1 MNTVLAKAAKQKIID
16 NINAIN
22 NTNYSIKDI
31 STIRF
36 TVRII
41 IIWMKDE
48 SKFIYEYNINF

>member
-1 MNTVLAKAAKQKIID
+1 MNIVLSRAAKRKIID

-22 NTNYSIKDI
+22 NTNYSIEDI

>member
-1 MNTVLAKAAKQKIID
+1 MNIVLSRAAKQKIID

-22 NTNYSIKDI
+22 NTNYSIEDI

-48 SKFIYEYNINF
+48 SRFIYEYNINF

>member
-1 MNTVLAKAAKQKIID
+1 MNTVLSKATKQKIID

-22 NTNYSIKDI
+22 NTNYSIEDM

-36 TVRII
+36 TNRSI

-48 SKFIYEYNINF
+48 SRFIYEYNINF

>member
-1 MNTVLAKAAKQKIID
+1 MNIVLSRAAKRKIID

-22 NTNYSIKDI
+22 NTNYSIEDI

-48 SKFIYEYNINF
+48 NKFIYEYNINF

>member
-1 MNTVLAKAAKQKIID
+1 MNIVLSRAAKRKIID

-22 NTNYSIKDI
+22 NTNYSIEDI

-48 SKFIYEYNINF
+48 SKFIYEYNLNF

>member
-1 MNTVLAKAAKQKIID
+1 MNIVLSRAAKRKIID

-22 NTNYSIKDI
+22 NTNYSIEDI

-36 TVRII
+36 TVHII

-48 SKFIYEYNINF
+48 SKFIYKYNINF